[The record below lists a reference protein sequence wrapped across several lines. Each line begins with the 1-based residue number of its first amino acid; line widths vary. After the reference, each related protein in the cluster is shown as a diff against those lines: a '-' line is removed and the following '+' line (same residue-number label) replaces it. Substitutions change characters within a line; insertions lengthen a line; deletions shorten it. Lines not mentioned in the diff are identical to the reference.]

1 MKDRIFVDTN
11 ILVYAH
17 DVDAGKKHTVS
28 AGVVTEL
35 WESRTGIISTQ
46 VLQELYVTLTR
57 KVRSPIPGNIA
68 KRLIQ
73 NYLVWDVAV
82 NSGLTILRAMEI
94 EKSYSLSFWDAL
106 IIAAAYSQNAQIILT
121 EDLNDGQLIEG
132 MKIQNPF

>member
-1 MKDRIFVDTN
+1 
-11 ILVYAH
+11 
-17 DVDAGKKHTVS
+17 
-28 AGVVTEL
+28 
-35 WESRTGIISTQ
+35 
-46 VLQELYVTLTR
+46 VTLTR

-106 IIAAAYSQNAQIILT
+106 IIAAAYSKNAQIILT